1 LVRSVRS
8 FKLDINVK
16 DILEILNSK
25 ITGGTKTAINV
36 TYSILTGLFNFAVR
50 VDNSTIVVN
59 ESNNLSVG
67 SITESQISDFGTY
80 LTEETD
86 PVFIAWDKSTGI
98 SITESQVSDLKT
110 YAEIV
115 IPPVSASASGTAGQI
130 SYDSSFLYV
139 CVDTDTWLRASITT
153 WV

>member
-1 LVRSVRS
+1 LVRSIRG
-8 FKLDINVK
+8 FKLDINIK
-16 DILEILNSK
+16 DVLEIINSK
-25 ITGGTKTAINV
+25 ITGGVKTAINV
-36 TYSILTGLFNFAVR
+36 TYTSLTGLFNFAVR
-50 VDNSTIVVN
+50 VDNSTIIIN
-59 ESNNLSVG
+59 ESNNLEVG
-67 SITESQISDFGTY
+67 SIAESQISDFGTY

-98 SITESQVSDLKT
+98 SITESQISDLKT

-115 IPPVSASASGTAGQI
+115 IPPVSASASGIAGQV

-139 CVDTDTWLRASITT
+139 CVDTDTWLKASIAT